1 MKVEQLMRKYKYGYS
16 HAKYLLEEPFV
27 KDLLQYQQELA
38 MKVYKYKREYRHSL
52 RIIIGKIKLKKY
64 QKKYYEVI
72 SKELDDWFE
81 RQKKVNKNNFLEKIK

>member
-38 MKVYKYKREYRHSL
+38 MKVYKYKREVL
-52 RIIIGKIKLKKY
+52 WII
-64 QKKYYEVI
+64 YE
-72 SKELDDWFE
+72 SKEKRFTIWLKHDITM
-81 RQKKVNKNNFLEKIK
+81 KKIV